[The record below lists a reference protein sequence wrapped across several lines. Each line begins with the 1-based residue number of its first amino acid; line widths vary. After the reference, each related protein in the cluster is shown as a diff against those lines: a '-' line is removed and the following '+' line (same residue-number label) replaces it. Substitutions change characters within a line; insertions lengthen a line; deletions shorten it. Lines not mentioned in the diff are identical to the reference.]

1 MQIKI
6 CGLTDVS
13 EAEYLNRNHVDYAGF
28 VLFYEKSKRNLTI
41 EEAKPIMAAL
51 DKRIKKVAVTVEP
64 TVQQVREAYEAGF
77 DLIQIHGK
85 LQSGALDVGLPVLKA
100 FNITDMDNY
109 EYYQSCPQIVGYV
122 FDAHEPGS
130 GKAFDWNLLQTLPR
144 DDKLFLL
151 AGGLHAG
158 NVAQAI
164 ACVRPDGV
172 DVSSGVEYADRK
184 GKNPA
189 KIDAFVKAARDG
201 SELSLA

>member
-41 EEAKPIMAAL
+41 DEAGPIMAAL
-51 DKRIKKVAVTVEP
+51 DGGIKKVAVTVEP
-64 TVQQVREAYEAGF
+64 TAEQVREALEAGF

-85 LQSGALDVGLPVLKA
+85 LQPGVLDVGLPVLKA

-109 EYYQSCPQIVGYV
+109 QYYQSCPQIVGYV

-130 GKAFDWNLLQTLPR
+130 GKAFDWNLLHTLPR
-144 DDKLFLL
+144 DGKLFLL
-151 AGGLHAG
+151 AGGLSAQ

-172 DVSSGVEYADRK
+172 DVSSSVEFADRK
-184 GKNPA
+184 GKDPA
-189 KIDAFVKAARDG
+189 RIDAFVRAVREE
-201 SELSLA
+201 SQRSSS